1 MTNLGLL
8 MGMSLLDAVFSG
20 YRSAAGRNPRIHK
33 LDYALANCWAGLFAG
48 FGGASIA
55 TLAALVYV
63 QTGRRAGRPLADV
76 VAELDA
82 AAKPLVLAY
91 GLFAT
96 GLLLVLVFWTYPRR
110 RTRELAVVLILGPGT
125 LLRPY
130 WIVGGALWALAGV
143 DLSLA
148 ALIVL
153 VAAVQLGVEPALNV
167 WQARAQRL
175 RMQRWR

>member
-1 MTNLGLL
+1 M
-8 MGMSLLDAVFSG
+8 F
-20 YRSAAGRNPRIHK
+20 
-33 LDYALANCWAGLFAG
+33 AGL
-48 FGGASIA
+48 GGASLA

-63 QTGRRAGRPLADV
+63 QTGRRAARPLMDI

-82 AAKPLVLAY
+82 AARPLVHTY

-130 WIVGGALWALAGV
+130 WIVAGALWALAGV
-143 DLSLA
+143 DVPLA

-153 VAAVQLGVEPALNV
+153 VAAVQLGVEPMLNV
-167 WQARAQRL
+167 RQARAQRL
-175 RMQRWR
+175 RMQRWGQ